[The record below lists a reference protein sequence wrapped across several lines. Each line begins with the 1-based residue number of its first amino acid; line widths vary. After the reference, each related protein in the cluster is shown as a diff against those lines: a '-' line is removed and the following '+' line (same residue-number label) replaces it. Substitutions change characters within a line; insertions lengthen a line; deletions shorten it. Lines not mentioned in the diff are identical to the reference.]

1 MAFYKLQQGQHEF
14 TFQFVNLDVRED
26 FSLWDNIN
34 KKFIR
39 QVEGVNDIN
48 DLKFMQKD
56 LFTQRYPSFRK
67 VSQYIREIVV
77 DVAGVS
83 TQYLFG
89 FKKSA
94 NDQIIEEIRGRQQ
107 LGKDPLAYTYKYRK
121 TGEGINTTHVVVL
134 MQEVGRVSNI
144 QPILSPQPQQQG
156 LTQIKGDKPTLIPQ
170 TPLEQPVRAPTINP
184 SGIMRL
190 EVGSI
195 SGLILTPQEQ
205 QVLDLFNQD
214 TQIYGEDLFIDI
226 FNKTFNKYFTSL
238 PRPDTLPMPDRI
250 KQIHKEYYQK
260 QIPK

>member
-48 DLKFMQKD
+48 DLKFMKKD

-121 TGEGINTTHVVVL
+121 TWEGINTVHVVVL
-134 MQEVGRVSNI
+134 MQEVGKAQNIVSSQL
-144 QPILSPQPQQQG
+144 QPQTATLPQQQG
-156 LTQIKGDKPTLIPQ
+156 LPPTIPQ
-170 TPLEQPVRAPTINP
+170 TPLEQPILTLQVP
-184 SGIMRL
+184 SGSGL
-190 EVGSI
+190 EVKPLKALTI
-195 SGLILTPQEQ
+195 TPQEQ
-205 QVLDLFNQD
+205 QVLELFNQD

>member
-156 LTQIKGDKPTLIPQ
+156 LTPTIPQ
-170 TPLEQPVRAPTINP
+170 TPLEQPILTLQVP
-184 SGIMRL
+184 SGSGL
-190 EVGSI
+190 EVKPLKALTI
-195 SGLILTPQEQ
+195 TPQEQ
-205 QVLDLFNQD
+205 QVLELFNQD

>member
-121 TGEGINTTHVVVL
+121 TGEGINTVHVVVL
-134 MQEVGRVSNI
+134 MQEVGKAQNIVSSQL
-144 QPILSPQPQQQG
+144 QPQTATLPQQQG
-156 LTQIKGDKPTLIPQ
+156 LPPTIPQ
-170 TPLEQPVRAPTINP
+170 TPLEQPILTLQVP
-184 SGIMRL
+184 SGSGL
-190 EVGSI
+190 EVKPLKALTI
-195 SGLILTPQEQ
+195 TPQEQ
-205 QVLDLFNQD
+205 QVLELFNQD